1 MLRYLKHASQSFS
14 KDKSPP
20 CLRVSVFLCFRKSPQ
35 KMKNQMTNETR
46 IIESPRK
53 MCYLLPKISL
63 SAKRIR
69 KIITKFPPNIIMA
82 TMYTQ
87 SVFAKYFTQF
97 TISPN
102 QFSCQST
109 TKQTQ
114 PNRGT
119 SDRTNRTETIFSIR
133 AGRLS
138 RRHNYGICKQNN
150 VPYPIMIVKDCA
162 RAVAG
167 RWVCARINFDA
178 SIKQQYREPRNP
190 T

>member
-82 TMYTQ
+82 TMYTHNLYLPNISPSLQ
-87 SVFAKYFTQF
+87 SVP
-97 TISPN
+97 ISLAAN
-102 QFSCQST
+102 QR
-109 TKQTQ
+109 
-114 PNRGT
+114 PNRH
-119 SDRTNRTETIFSIR
+119 SQIVAHRTVQIEPKLSFRSVPAAYPVDTIMESVNKTMC
-133 AGRLS
+133 LTPS
-138 RRHNYGICKQNN
+138 
-150 VPYPIMIVKDCA
+150 
-162 RAVAG
+162 
-167 RWVCARINFDA
+167 
-178 SIKQQYREPRNP
+178 
-190 T
+190 